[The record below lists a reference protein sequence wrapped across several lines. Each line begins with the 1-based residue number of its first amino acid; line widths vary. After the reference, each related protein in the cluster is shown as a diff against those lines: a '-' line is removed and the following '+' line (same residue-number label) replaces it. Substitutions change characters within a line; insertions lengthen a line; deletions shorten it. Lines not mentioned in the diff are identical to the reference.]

1 MIAFIVP
8 YRDREQQQ
16 IFFDKQMTTEV
27 MKNYK
32 YGTDYIIMYIHQKD
46 KRLFNRGALKNI
58 GYLVIKEL
66 YPETYKTI
74 TLVFN
79 DVDVMPFTAD
89 FLNYETK
96 PGIVKHF
103 YGYVHTLGGIVSI
116 MSEDFEK
123 INGFPNFW
131 TWGYEDTILHDR
143 VKANY
148 IKIERSQF
156 YPMYNKNILLLMH
169 DFDRIMSHN
178 ENHKITNGT
187 TEGLSQ
193 IDNLEYTIDNE
204 TKMINVTNFNTG
216 SPEPK
221 DTFVQDARKEFYIPG
236 PPVKL
241 KFTRKK

>member
-1 MIAFIVP
+1 
-8 YRDREQQQ
+8 
-16 IFFDKQMTTEV
+16 
-27 MKNYK
+27 
-32 YGTDYIIMYIHQKD
+32 
-46 KRLFNRGALKNI
+46 
-58 GYLVIKEL
+58 
-66 YPETYKTI
+66 
-74 TLVFN
+74 VFN

-103 YGYVHTLGGIVSI
+103 YGYNHTLGGIVSI
-116 MSEDFEK
+116 MPEDFEK

-131 TWGYEDTILHDR
+131 TWGYEDTILHNR
-143 VKANY
+143 VKANN

-169 DFDRIMSHN
+169 DFDRIMSHK
-178 ENHKITNGT
+178 ENQKITNGT

-193 IDNLEYTIDNE
+193 IVNLEYTIDNE

-216 SPEPK
+216 NPEPRE
-221 DTFVQDARKEFYIPG
+221 TFVQDARKEFYIQG

-241 KFTRKK
+241 KFTKKK

>member
-8 YRDREQQQ
+8 YRDRKQQQ
-16 IFFDKQMTTEV
+16 LFFDKQMTTEV
-27 MKNYK
+27 MKNYT

-46 KRLFNRGALKNI
+46 NRLFNRGALKNI

-116 MSEDFEK
+116 MPEDFEK

-169 DFDRIMSHN
+169 DFDRIMSHK